1 MGHHRRR
8 DVYQQ
13 AESILS
19 PQQSPEKFAV
29 RCSPIHLKARVMC
42 AIMYHRRRCT
52 EPLWV
57 AAAAFVMPKGDA
69 GNAEESTETL
79 QASRLSETDRGCVLR
94 RTQALA
100 PRPTVCRQA
109 WIRQQV
115 AAAEQSVPAKA
126 SAMREVYGTGTV
138 HNSNCGR
145 PYHSASW

>member
-29 RCSPIHLKARVMC
+29 RCSPIHLKARVIS
-42 AIMYHRRRCT
+42 AIMYHRRICT

-57 AAAAFVMPKGDA
+57 AAAAFVMPEGDA

-94 RTQALA
+94 RTQAPA
-100 PRPTVCRQA
+100 SRSSVCRQA

-115 AAAEQSVPAKA
+115 AAAEQGVPPPA
-126 SAMREVYGTGTV
+126 SLVCALQSTGTV